1 MKTKR
6 YILAVGVIVVAGLI
20 GWAGAQGLATIN
32 PFFGRLGYLLLG
44 ACVLIGV
51 YIAIRI
57 WPGDPDKRR
66 ASITRIA
73 LKLFFTILALMLVP
87 ALTLLCSMAG
97 MMLPS
102 GKAPNDAAIGGG
114 FVGVILG
121 LILAISLTILIW
133 TRKWKKGWPVAAV
146 ESAATGND
154 EEVGTG

>member
-1 MKTKR
+1 MKTRK
-6 YILAVGVIVVAGLI
+6 YFLAVAVIVVAGLI

-32 PFFGRLGYLLLG
+32 PFFGRLGYLLWG

-57 WPGDPDKRR
+57 WPGDPDNRR
-66 ASITRIA
+66 ASILRIA

-102 GKAPNDAAIGGG
+102 GSGPNSAAIGGG

-121 LILAISLTILIW
+121 LIVAIILTILIW

>member
-6 YILAVGVIVVAGLI
+6 YILAVTVIVAAGLI

-32 PFFGRLGYLLLG
+32 PFFGRLGYLLWG
-44 ACVLIGV
+44 GCVLLGI
-51 YIAIRI
+51 YIAVRI
-57 WPGDPDKRR
+57 WPGDAGKRR
-66 ASITRIA
+66 AAIVRIA

-97 MMLPS
+97 MLLPS
-102 GKAPNDAAIGGG
+102 DGGPNSAAIGGG

-121 LILAISLTILIW
+121 LIVAIILIILIW